1 MNQKKFT
8 GRNGLTFG
16 MEMLKTIL
24 ITRSLS
30 VKIFGAPAP
39 KFKNHLHMKDWAEE
53 QIAIHHAYINNLALL
68 QERAIECLTKE
79 LQPCPDCDELIKGKS

>member
-1 MNQKKFT
+1 MNQKTFT

-30 VKIFGAPAP
+30 VKCFGVPTP
-39 KFKNHLHMKDWAEE
+39 KFKNHQHMKDWAEE
-53 QIAIHHAYINNLALL
+53 QIAIHHAYINNLTLL
-68 QERAIECLTKE
+68 HDRAIECLNQV
-79 LQPCPDCDELIKGKS
+79 LQPCPECSELIKS

>member
-1 MNQKKFT
+1 MKSKEFL

-30 VKIFGAPAP
+30 VKIFGVPTP
-39 KFKNHLHMKDWAEE
+39 KFKNHQHMKDWAEE

-68 QERAIECLTKE
+68 QERAIECLTE
-79 LQPCPDCDELIKGKS
+79 VLQPCPDCDELIKGKS

>member
-1 MNQKKFT
+1 MKSKEFL

-16 MEMLKTIL
+16 MEMLRTIL

-79 LQPCPDCDELIKGKS
+79 LQPCPECDELLKGKS